1 MHVSFSQIRGA
12 LCVLLVAAIPF
23 GTRKLIHLFTK
34 GFDEYEAV
42 FLYGTDII
50 LAVLVVMCV
59 ASRGSLRR
67 AVPLRWLAPFVAVAG
82 LSIIWSFHPLLATYA
97 FFRFVFAALFAFA
110 IAASVSSADWY
121 RRVCVAL
128 MISGVFQSLVGITQF
143 ITGKSVGLRLLGESQ
158 LGPTTAGVARVAT
171 EYGRMLRAYGT
182 MPHANIYAY
191 FIMLALVSA
200 LWLWVSSSVSA
211 MRSRTMRIATH
222 VAWGLGI
229 FVLVSGLTVSFSRSG
244 WLSAAAACL
253 VLFAGALVVSPLRSR
268 VALVALSLALCVGAS
283 YQLFNFAINPRIAMT
298 TTADYSISARI
309 TYNKLAVSLVESRP
323 LGVGIGNQV
332 LYSVKNELYQK
343 GGMTRVWEWQPIHN
357 IYLLIASET
366 GILGVLAFLVFF
378 AALAVSGIGMVW
390 RRRVMPTSVPLVHAT
405 ALLLGGLVFG
415 LADHFPWDLQLGR
428 LMLWCVVG
436 LMCAAL
442 YLARPENAETVG
454 SLPQSNG

>member
-1 MHVSFSQIRGA
+1 MRLSFSKIRA
-12 LCVLLVAAIPF
+12 VFCVLLVAGIPL
-23 GTRKLIHLFTK
+23 GTRKLLHLFTK
-34 GFDEYEAV
+34 GFDEYEAIFV
-42 FLYGTDII
+42 YGTDII
-50 LAVLVVMCV
+50 LALLVLMCV
-59 ASRGSLRR
+59 AGRGSMRR
-67 AVPLRWLAPFVAVAG
+67 AVPLRWLAPFVVIAG
-82 LSIIWSFHPLLATYA
+82 LSIIWSLHPLLATYA
-97 FFRFVFAALFAFA
+97 FFRFIFAACFAFA
-110 IAASVSSADWY
+110 IAVSVFSADWY
-121 RRVCVAL
+121 RRVCAAIV
-128 MISGVFQSLVGITQF
+128 ISGVFQSLVGITQF
-143 ITGKSVGLRLLGESQ
+143 ITGKSIGLRLLGESQ
-158 LGPTTAGVARVAT
+158 LGPNTAGVARVAT

-200 LWLWVSSSVSA
+200 LWLWISSPASTV
-211 MRSRTMRIATH
+211 RSRALRVTTH

-229 FVLVSGLTVSFSRSG
+229 FVLVAGLTVSFSRSG
-244 WLSAAAACL
+244 WLSAAAACAA
-253 VLFAGALVVSPLRSR
+253 LFAWALFAPLVRSR
-268 VALVALSLALCVGAS
+268 AALAVLSLALCVGAS

-309 TYNKLAVSLVESRP
+309 TYNKLATSIIRSRP

-332 LYSVKNELYQK
+332 LYAVKNEVYQK

-357 IYLLIASET
+357 IYLLVAVET

-378 AALAVSGIGMVW
+378 GLLMFRGIRMLWRGRTAPVTAPLA
-390 RRRVMPTSVPLVHAT
+390 HAT

-442 YLARPENAETVG
+442 YLARPENAERA
-454 SLPQSNG
+454 PQSSG